1 MGCCN
6 KFNNN
11 NWQGGCKKEHQDK
24 YCCHCVKEEKQ
35 DYCDSKWQEKDMYQ
49 ENNYGCKCNLY
60 NQGY

>member
-35 DYCDSKWQEKDMYQ
+35 D
-49 ENNYGCKCNLY
+49 
-60 NQGY
+60 